1 MNNIKKIVNHYGEE
15 AQAHKAIEELNELA
29 VAIAHQ
35 DKEAIIEEMADV
47 YIMMEQL
54 KEFKFFD
61 YDKFTDTVVYK
72 MERQIERIKEE
83 IANE

>member
-83 IANE
+83 IDNE

>member
-35 DKEAIIEEMADV
+35 DKEAMLEEMADV

-54 KEFKFFD
+54 KEFDFFD
-61 YDKFTDTVVYK
+61 YDKFSDMVVYK
-72 MERQIERIKEE
+72 LQRQIKRIEE
-83 IANE
+83 ES

>member
-35 DKEAIIEEMADV
+35 DKEAMLEEIADV

-54 KEFKFFD
+54 KEFDFFD
-61 YDKFTDTVVYK
+61 YDKFSDMVVYK
-72 MERQIERIKEE
+72 LQRQIKRIEE
-83 IANE
+83 ES

>member
-15 AQAHKAIEELNELA
+15 SQAHKAIEELNELA